1 LSSRPK
7 RSGGICSFPFRIAT
21 LKPAK
26 PIYPLSSHHCA
37 TPDFLSNLVGSASF
51 MRLSLRKAAHAALST
66 AAQQEIR
73 VRSVENIPKKGP
85 RNCRSLGF
93 PGFPVE
99 LGVISELHAAFLNES
114 RTRGPLWCRAVGN
127 PGCAPPGFLLRSVGS
142 SNYMRLSSPKGAH
155 AAVSG
160 AA

>member
-1 LSSRPK
+1 MTK
-7 RSGGICSFPFRIAT
+7 RRRRS
-21 LKPAK
+21 
-26 PIYPLSSHHCA
+26 
-37 TPDFLSNLVGSASF
+37 DQNQMLVERTAGP
-51 MRLSLRKAAHAALST
+51 ST
-66 AAQQEIR
+66 AL
-73 VRSVENIPKKGP
+73 RSVEKHFQERSAELQIPQ
-85 RNCRSLGF
+85 L

-99 LGVISELHAAFLNES
+99 VGVISELHAAFLNES
-114 RTRGPLWCRAVGN
+114 RTRGRLWCRAVGN